1 MSTPEGKVKD
11 AVRKLL
17 SQYSGMYLYM
27 PVPSGYGR
35 TSIDFLGCYRGQF
48 FAIETKA
55 EGKKPTLRQVAELEN
70 IGRAMGATFVI
81 AGVEDPA
88 IEGLHAWLDNLTETI
103 NDNPHIPRDTVN
115 RRTI

>member
-1 MSTPEGKVKD
+1 MTPEGRTKAK
-11 AVRKLL
+11 VRKLL

-35 TSIDFLGCYRGQF
+35 TTIDFLGCYRGQF

-55 EGKKPTLRQVAELEN
+55 EGKKPTLKQDAELQN

-81 AGVEDPA
+81 AGVDDPA
-88 IEGLHAWLDNLTETI
+88 FETLRAWLNKITETI
-103 NDNPHIPRDTVN
+103 NDNPHIPPASVH
-115 RRTI
+115 RRPL